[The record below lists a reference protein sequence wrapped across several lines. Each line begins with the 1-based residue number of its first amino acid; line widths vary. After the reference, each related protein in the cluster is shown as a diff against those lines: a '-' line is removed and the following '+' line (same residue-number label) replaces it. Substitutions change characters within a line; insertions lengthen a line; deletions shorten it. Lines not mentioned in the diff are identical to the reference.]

1 MNTSKRWQITKIS
14 APKLSSQQWQN
25 SEESVMGGN
34 CSWLMHKWYTV
45 ICLLGIEQTVKPDIA
60 YERCKQRLET
70 YTGLDNVR

>member
-1 MNTSKRWQITKIS
+1 
-14 APKLSSQQWQN
+14 
-25 SEESVMGGN
+25 
-34 CSWLMHKWYTV
+34 MHKWYTV